1 MIKYLILFIHLIGLS
16 FYQLFFGE
24 VTVNQKLPNK
34 VQAGQEITV
43 EIIIKKEGVG
53 GFAKVQQTLPQG
65 FIAEVGDSKGATFS
79 YKDNVVK
86 FIWMALPAENE
97 FTITY
102 KLKTTQ
108 ETEGDFQL
116 GGKFSYIDENERKNV
131 EISSTQITV
140 SKEDLVTESVETEV
154 EAPIEEEVIEEENSV
169 ASETENLP
177 IEETST
183 DKKVTIK
190 INRKVENK
198 EGNYLVTLTF
208 DQENLEGFAKVVDVV
223 PAGFTAEA
231 IDTKGGVFSFND
243 GEAKVL
249 WMASPQEKDFEV
261 TYLLKGNVSGEV
273 ELNGS
278 FSYLENDITQKY
290 IINSTSFTATG
301 IVEEE
306 ALTVEEE
313 VVEEEPVINEVE
325 EVTEEVVEETP
336 SNQEDLVNKVTST
349 PKPETGVSYKVQ
361 VGAGHASVS
370 SNYFAKRF
378 NLNDA
383 ISIES
388 HQGWIKYVT
397 GTYSVYKEARDKRN
411 EVRNKVKT
419 AFVTAYNQGKRITV
433 QEALMISNQQWYK

>member
-1 MIKYLILFIHLIGLS
+1 M
-16 FYQLFFGE
+16 
-24 VTVNQKLPNK
+24 
-34 VQAGQEITV
+34 
-43 EIIIKKEGVG
+43 
-53 GFAKVQQTLPQG
+53 
-65 FIAEVGDSKGATFS
+65 
-79 YKDNVVK
+79 
-86 FIWMALPAENE
+86 
-97 FTITY
+97 
-102 KLKTTQ
+102 
-108 ETEGDFQL
+108 
-116 GGKFSYIDENERKNV
+116 

-183 DKKVTIK
+183 DKKVNIK

-325 EVTEEVVEETP
+325 
-336 SNQEDLVNKVTST
+336 
-349 PKPETGVSYKVQ
+349 
-361 VGAGHASVS
+361 
-370 SNYFAKRF
+370 
-378 NLNDA
+378 
-383 ISIES
+383 
-388 HQGWIKYVT
+388 
-397 GTYSVYKEARDKRN
+397 
-411 EVRNKVKT
+411 
-419 AFVTAYNQGKRITV
+419 
-433 QEALMISNQQWYK
+433 